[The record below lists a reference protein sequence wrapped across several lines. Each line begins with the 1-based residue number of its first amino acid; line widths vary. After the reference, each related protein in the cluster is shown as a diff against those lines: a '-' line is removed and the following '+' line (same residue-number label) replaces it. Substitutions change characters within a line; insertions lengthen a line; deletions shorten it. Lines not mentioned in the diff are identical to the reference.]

1 MQKRLDNRSEELSR
15 IKKKQLSLESM
26 SIIEK
31 QKMIEDLTI
40 EVNKL
45 DDAVLKVKRT
55 EVELNNKLLQLG
67 AEIMDKKNELNTLNN
82 TIDAQKWGLYEP
94 QYNFAS
100 SLLYKDKLTE
110 VRATQ
115 KQMIKDKT
123 AVIFFDGWTVNGSA
137 SEGKKMTNNNIKQIL
152 RSFNNECETIIMKVK
167 YNNLDASKKRM
178 ETSYQ
183 QLNKMN
189 KNNQLSISPA
199 YLEIKK
205 QEMYLA
211 YEYERK
217 KQEEKEELKLQREKE
232 REEKALQKEINA
244 KMKIIDKDLT
254 HYNNMISDLES
265 KMKKNDD
272 QAEIDAL
279 KQQIAELQEQIENKE
294 EEKNELDYRNTHA
307 YAGYV
312 YIISNIGAFGEDVF
326 KIGVTRRLE
335 PLERINELSSASVPF
350 KFDVHAFIF
359 SYDAFKLE
367 AELHDY
373 FHDYRINKVN
383 NRKEFF
389 RCSIDLI
396 EQKLKEYETLTIDFT
411 RYPEAEEYMQSRDP
425 IQDNHSY

>member
-15 IKKKQLSLESM
+15 IKKKQLSIESM

-31 QKMIEDLTI
+31 QTMIEDLTI

-82 TIDAQKWGLYEP
+82 TIDAQNWGLYEP

-123 AVIFFDGWTVNGSA
+123 AVNFFDGWTVNGSA
-137 SEGKKMTNNNIKQIL
+137 AEGKKMTNNNIKQIL

-189 KNNQLSISPA
+189 ENNQLSISPA

-294 EEKNELDYRNTHA
+294 EEKNELDYRNAHA

-350 KFDVHAFIF
+350 KFDVHALIF

-411 RYPEAEEYMQSRDP
+411 RYPEAEEYMQSRDS

>member
-1 MQKRLDNRSEELSR
+1 
-15 IKKKQLSLESM
+15 
-26 SIIEK
+26 
-31 QKMIEDLTI
+31 
-40 EVNKL
+40 
-45 DDAVLKVKRT
+45 
-55 EVELNNKLLQLG
+55 
-67 AEIMDKKNELNTLNN
+67 
-82 TIDAQKWGLYEP
+82 
-94 QYNFAS
+94 
-100 SLLYKDKLTE
+100 
-110 VRATQ
+110 
-115 KQMIKDKT
+115 
-123 AVIFFDGWTVNGSA
+123 
-137 SEGKKMTNNNIKQIL
+137 MTNNNIKQIL

-265 KMKKNDD
+265 KMKKNDV

-294 EEKNELDYRNTHA
+294 EEKNELDYRNAHA

-312 YIISNIGAFGEDVF
+312 YIISNIGAFGEDV
-326 KIGVTRRLE
+326 G
-335 PLERINELSSASVPF
+335 N
-350 KFDVHAFIF
+350 
-359 SYDAFKLE
+359 
-367 AELHDY
+367 
-373 FHDYRINKVN
+373 
-383 NRKEFF
+383 
-389 RCSIDLI
+389 
-396 EQKLKEYETLTIDFT
+396 
-411 RYPEAEEYMQSRDP
+411 
-425 IQDNHSY
+425 